1 EKQKLLARQR
11 KLSQKETEIKG
22 ASKSLEANRE
32 GLQSQVAVMTGRIER
47 LLSERDELDGRQQDL
62 THQLSEAD
70 DDHLKERLQMALEE
84 LQYEQRARHLERQ
97 QLAQMV
103 QQFSHVKQQLTQ
115 EQGRMQK
122 TVGELAEDSSERE
135 QTIDL
140 EFDFDE
146 VLGSEVSG
154 EADLWD
160 IGETEESRLEGRVEE
175 IEAEVESLRHERDE
189 LAQQREETEEAIDE
203 LLDEASAEQGDLW
216 AVENNADDE
225 SESEKDEESE
235 SNEAAIDTAVEEV
248 KEKLSFWKARKKSK
262 RKTKKR
268 QVALSDLAEAAQEA
282 GTGEE
287 EQLQAFRS
295 MLGSMFGMKK
305 PGDDL
310 VDNTAPVES
319 PAIKPNVSAND
330 EGFSIEEPVIIQEP
344 SWARN
349 VTPAGPEI
357 DRSSSRQ
364 VEQGVADKAD
374 DRHAKNRDLARRMAM
389 TSLREVANQ
398 SARNALAEHTQ
409 RKLKRKMW
417 IDGSLACISM
427 GLGGAFLSQNFD
439 QGLSW
444 RTYGGVAVII
454 GVIAIIEMFRTF
466 IRWQRATAMRKSGA
480 RRTRRPTSED
490 RYGQHT
496 SDNRPGP
503 TTPWPPHPQ
512 HSNQPAADLAELDEV
527 ATSTAEDVP
536 V

>member
-1 EKQKLLARQR
+1 
-11 KLSQKETEIKG
+11 
-22 ASKSLEANRE
+22 
-32 GLQSQVAVMTGRIER
+32 
-47 LLSERDELDGRQQDL
+47 
-62 THQLSEAD
+62 
-70 DDHLKERLQMALEE
+70 
-84 LQYEQRARHLERQ
+84 
-97 QLAQMV
+97 
-103 QQFSHVKQQLTQ
+103 
-115 EQGRMQK
+115 
-122 TVGELAEDSSERE
+122 
-135 QTIDL
+135 
-140 EFDFDE
+140 
-146 VLGSEVSG
+146 
-154 EADLWD
+154 
-160 IGETEESRLEGRVEE
+160 VEE

-203 LLDEASAEQGDLW
+203 LLDEASADQDDLW
-216 AVENNADDE
+216 DVENVENNVDDE
-225 SESEKDEESE
+225 SESEDDVESE
-235 SNEAAIDTAVEEV
+235 SNEAAIDAVVEEV

-310 VDNTAPVES
+310 VDNSAPVES
-319 PAIKPNVSAND
+319 PAINPNVSAND

-349 VTPAGPEI
+349 VTPSGPEV

-364 VEQGVADKAD
+364 VEQGVANKAD

-490 RYGQHT
+490 RYDQQT
-496 SDNRPGP
+496 SDNRSGP
-503 TTPWPPHPQ
+503 TTPWSPHPQ
-512 HSNQPAADLAELDEV
+512 HSHQSAADLAELDEV